1 MNMELSI
8 TIRQAYSEVDEL
20 LEMLTEE
27 EKKEIPQKL
36 RNFFKEEKDS
46 TYNKNIKANIPIKEQ
61 NLKKETL
68 AIMAALYLKYWC
80 KDEAEKQELLEI
92 FAENE
97 KKYQEEL
104 REKYNPDSIF
114 KNNNKPKKIEYISEK
129 KQITEYKESV
139 FKRIKKYILKILK
152 RFKT

>member
-1 MNMELSI
+1 MELSI

-114 KNNNKPKKIEYISEK
+114 KNNNKPKKIENKKKK

>member
-1 MNMELSI
+1 MELSI

-80 KDEAEKQELLEI
+80 KDEAEKKELLEI

-97 KKYQEEL
+97 KKYKEEL

>member
-1 MNMELSI
+1 MELSI